1 MFGQQWFESALRL
14 LLLPPA
20 FIQTTPF
27 SFFTRGN
34 NDRPWR
40 TAEPTI
46 FSQKNSLTHIS
57 TLKGV
62 NRKIFGEKFVSFV
75 CNLLRRGYL
84 SILGLGGD
92 MGQRKENIYSN
103 QAQRSGDFMHQK
115 WRIYG
120 NYDTNT
126 EHS

>member
-46 FSQKNSLTHIS
+46 FSQKNNLTHN
-57 TLKGV
+57 LA
-62 NRKIFGEKFVSFV
+62 SFRLEPRREARFPMV
-75 CNLLRRGYL
+75 FCSRRIRRGYEPIWD
-84 SILGLGGD
+84 SGED
-92 MGQRKENIYSN
+92 MRLKNQR
-103 QAQRSGDFMHQK
+103 
-115 WRIYG
+115 
-120 NYDTNT
+120 
-126 EHS
+126 

>member
-46 FSQKNSLTHIS
+46 FSQKNVLTHIITENS
-57 TLKGV
+57 
-62 NRKIFGEKFVSFV
+62 
-75 CNLLRRGYL
+75 L
-84 SILGLGGD
+84 SKVISE
-92 MGQRKENIYSN
+92 RKEPCFVLNFF
-103 QAQRSGDFMHQK
+103 SGEVMSQFSIWAKLCAEKTLFAHPFKLKVLAVLYVRNGEVMV
-115 WRIYG
+115 IP
-120 NYDTNT
+120 TT
-126 EHS
+126 PPAL